1 MPQKDITDALTAEAA
16 ALSEVV
22 AGLDGADLGRPSPCP
37 PWTVGE
43 LVCHILMAADRIR
56 EALAESEPTGTG
68 LVSTA
73 AYYRPDERF
82 SAATN
87 ANRIATARALAE
99 QLAPG
104 GARAL
109 AAELDRRCAV
119 STDLLMTA
127 RADRA
132 VGTRHGDSML
142 LTDFACTR
150 VVELGLHGLDVAIGL
165 HRQPWLTDQAA
176 VILTDLLVPTGS
188 AAQLCA
194 QLGCDRIGLI
204 ARLTGRTTL
213 SPADERGLAD
223 LGIAR
228 LVLG

>member
-1 MPQKDITDALTAEAA
+1 MPRKDITDALSAEAA
-16 ALSEVV
+16 ALSRVV

-56 EALAESEPTGTG
+56 EALAEAEPAGIG

-82 SAATN
+82 SATTN
-87 ANRIATARALAE
+87 ADRISTAQALAE

-104 GARAL
+104 GGRGL
-109 AAELDRRCAV
+109 AAELERRCAV
-119 STDLLMTA
+119 SVDLLMTA
-127 RADRA
+127 PADRA
-132 VGTRHGDSML
+132 VRTRHGDPML
-142 LTDFACTR
+142 LTDFGCTR

-165 HRQPWLTDQAA
+165 HREPWLTDQAA
-176 VILTDLLVPTGS
+176 VILTDLLVPAGN

-194 QLGCDRIGLI
+194 QLGCGRIGLI

>member
-1 MPQKDITDALTAEAA
+1 MTQKDITDALTAEAA
-16 ALSEVV
+16 ALSQVV
-22 AGLDGADLGRPSPCP
+22 AALDGADLGRPSPCP

-56 EALAESEPTGTG
+56 EALAEPEPTRTG

-82 SAATN
+82 SATTN
-87 ANRIATARALAE
+87 ANRIATAQALAR
-99 QLAPG
+99 QLAAG
-104 GARAL
+104 GGRAL

-132 VGTRHGDSML
+132 VRTRHGDPML

-165 HRQPWLTDQAA
+165 HREPWLTDQAA
-176 VILTDLLVPTGS
+176 VILTDLLVPAS
-188 AAQLCA
+188 CAAQVCA
-194 QLGCDRIGLI
+194 QLGCGRIGLI
-204 ARLTGRTTL
+204 ARLTGRTAL

-228 LVLG
+228 LILG

>member
-1 MPQKDITDALTAEAA
+1 MTQKDITDALTAEAA
-16 ALSEVV
+16 ALSQVV

-56 EALAESEPTGTG
+56 EAMAEPEPTGTG

-82 SAATN
+82 SATTN
-87 ANRIATARALAE
+87 ADRIATAQALAR
-99 QLAPG
+99 QLAAG
-104 GARAL
+104 GGRAL

-132 VGTRHGDSML
+132 VRTRHGDPML
-142 LTDFACTR
+142 LTNFACTR

-165 HRQPWLTDQAA
+165 HREPWLTDQAA
-176 VILTDLLVPTGS
+176 VILTDLLVPTGC
-188 AAQLCA
+188 AAQVCA
-194 QLGCDRIGLI
+194 QLDCGRIGLI
-204 ARLTGRTTL
+204 ARLTGRTAL

-223 LGIAR
+223 LGIAT

>member
-1 MPQKDITDALTAEAA
+1 MPRQDITDALTAEAA
-16 ALSEVV
+16 ALSRVV

-37 PWTVGE
+37 PWTVGA

-56 EALAESEPTGTG
+56 EALAEPEPTGPG

-73 AYYRPDERF
+73 EYYRPDERF
-82 SAATN
+82 SATTN
-87 ANRIATARALAE
+87 ANRIATAQALAE

-104 GARAL
+104 GAHAL

-132 VGTRHGDSML
+132 VRTRHGDPML

-150 VVELGLHGLDVAIGL
+150 VVELGLHGLDLAIGL

-176 VILTDLLVPTGS
+176 VILTDLLVPAGG
-188 AAQLCA
+188 AAQLCE
-194 QLGCDRIGLI
+194 QLGCGRIGLI
-204 ARLTGRTTL
+204 ARLTGRTAL

>member
-1 MPQKDITDALTAEAA
+1 MPWKDITDALSAEAA
-16 ALSEVV
+16 ALSRVV

-56 EALAESEPTGTG
+56 EALAEAEPAGSG

-82 SAATN
+82 SATTN
-87 ANRIATARALAE
+87 ADRISTAQALAE

-104 GARAL
+104 GGRGL
-109 AAELDRRCAV
+109 AAELERRCAV
-119 STDLLMTA
+119 SVDLLMTA
-127 RADRA
+127 PADRA
-132 VGTRHGDSML
+132 VRTRHGDPML

-165 HRQPWLTDQAA
+165 HREPWLTDQAA
-176 VILTDLLVPTGS
+176 VILTDLLVPAGN

-194 QLGCDRIGLI
+194 QLGCGRIGLI
-204 ARLTGRTTL
+204 ARLTGRTAL
-213 SPADERGLAD
+213 SPAEERGLAD

-228 LVLG
+228 LVYG

>member
-1 MPQKDITDALTAEAA
+1 MPRKDITDALTAEAA
-16 ALSEVV
+16 ALSRVV

-56 EALAESEPTGTG
+56 EALAEAEPARSG
-68 LVSTA
+68 LVSTTE
-73 AYYRPDERF
+73 YYRPDERF
-82 SAATN
+82 SATTN
-87 ANRIATARALAE
+87 AHRVSTAQALAE

-104 GARAL
+104 GGHAL

-119 STDLLMTA
+119 SAHLVMTA

-132 VGTRHGDSML
+132 VSTRHGDPML

-165 HRQPWLTDQAA
+165 HREPWLTDQAA
-176 VILTDLLVPTGS
+176 VILMDLLVPTGRT
-188 AAQLCA
+188 AQVCA
-194 QLGCDRIGLI
+194 QLGCGRVGLI
-204 ARLTGRTTL
+204 ARLTGRTAL
-213 SPADERGLAD
+213 SPAEERGLAD
-223 LGIAR
+223 LRIAR